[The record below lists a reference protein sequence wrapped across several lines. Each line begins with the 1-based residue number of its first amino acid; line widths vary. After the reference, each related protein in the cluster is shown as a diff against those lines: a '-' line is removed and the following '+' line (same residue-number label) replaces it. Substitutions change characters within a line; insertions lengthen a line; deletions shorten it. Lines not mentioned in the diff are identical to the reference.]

1 MRSKVQ
7 WVLALGSALAVLLSA
22 ASAQP
27 PAEPEGR
34 AELAG
39 TWALVA
45 FEYEGKR
52 TDLRKE
58 GGLSYGS
65 ITIKGQE
72 FTRGWGAAF
81 VGGTD
86 EKGTFKIASREKG
99 VFKVDSDYTRHHGAD
114 DIRPTGTKSEHTDK
128 ELWEL
133 VDKDTLRIC
142 RAPGKD
148 RPDSFKTKKDDG
160 REVMEYTRGAK
171 EKK

>member
-1 MRSKVQ
+1 MPVG
-7 WVLALGSALAVLLSA
+7 ATA
-22 ASAQP
+22 AYRHTLQLQDGINGLFVTMVRKIKSDQI
-27 PAEPEGR
+27 
-34 AELAG
+34 
-39 TWALVA
+39 
-45 FEYEGKR
+45 FEFPSVKP
-52 TDLRKE
+52 
-58 GGLSYGS
+58 GS

-72 FTRGWGAAF
+72 FKRGFGAAF

-99 VFKVDSDYTRHHGAD
+99 VFKLDLDYTRDRSGD
-114 DIRPTGTKSEHTDK
+114 DIRPNGTKSEHSDK

-148 RPDSFKTKKDDG
+148 RPDSFETKKGDG
-160 REVMEYTRGAK
+160 REVKEYTRAK